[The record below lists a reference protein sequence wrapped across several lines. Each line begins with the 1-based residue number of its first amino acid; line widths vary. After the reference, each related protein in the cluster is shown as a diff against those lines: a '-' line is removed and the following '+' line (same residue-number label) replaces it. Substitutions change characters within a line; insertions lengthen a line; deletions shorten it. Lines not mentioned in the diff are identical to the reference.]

1 VCEVCAHNCA
11 IAAKIFRKIEISIV
25 NSGHYEC
32 LGALWSKDDD
42 QMTSKVDQLLPSAK
56 DVMAKIAL
64 AEAEEAEKQAKLI
77 SEADAE
83 KKALLDQLSKPSGVS
98 DDEAIARGV
107 KIIERAMKNRMTEV
121 QVYRFPNQ
129 LCTDKGRAINQQE
142 PGWEKTLTG
151 VPKEIYQLWDKYFR
165 SRGYKLRVQ
174 IVDFPGGMPGDIAMT
189 LSWA

>member
-1 VCEVCAHNCA
+1 
-11 IAAKIFRKIEISIV
+11 
-25 NSGHYEC
+25 
-32 LGALWSKDDD
+32 
-42 QMTSKVDQLLPSAK
+42 MTSKLDELLPSAK